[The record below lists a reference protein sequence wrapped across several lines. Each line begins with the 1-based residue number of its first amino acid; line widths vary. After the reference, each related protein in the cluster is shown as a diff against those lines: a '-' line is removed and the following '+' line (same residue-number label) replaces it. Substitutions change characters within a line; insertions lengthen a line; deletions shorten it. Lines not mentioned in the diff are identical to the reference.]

1 MSGDWEYL
9 PEKKGI
15 LSLSI
20 GNGNQSYS
28 SAIMKEINEQLK
40 DSTFNFDDLNL
51 EYFKHYYAEIRNNI
65 ELFNGFQLWTGVS
78 YHRRIP
84 VKKKSDISNPGE
96 GIEEI
101 INDNYH
107 DFTPV
112 VGFSYTPRP
121 VLLDGRISQRYRI
134 PIIRPFQ
141 SNLPVQSPE

>member
-1 MSGDWEYL
+1 MQCFGEYPL
-9 PEKKGI
+9 RFVRNHRNFYLLRGLHGQI
-15 LSLSI
+15 R
-20 GNGNQSYS
+20 
-28 SAIMKEINEQLK
+28 LK
-40 DSTFNFDDLNL
+40 WS
-51 EYFKHYYAEIRNNI
+51 KHYYAEIRNNI

-112 VGFSYTPRP
+112 VGFSYTPRQYYWM
-121 VLLDGRISQRYRI
+121 DGYRKEYLYSYYPTISVEFARAI
-134 PIIRPFQ
+134 PGVGKSSGDYGRSRSIVGIR
-141 SNLPVQSPE
+141 